1 MSKTKE
7 LKQRDGAEEVKNRP
21 SQFWKEPSHERLFL
35 STGGARFV
43 TKRRRREVAAAAG
56 DGNAAVR
63 GEVVSECGLWG
74 GNARL
79 PSTRHL
85 IHETKLTCLEPT
97 VTSTCGASSA
107 PAWKWRFNREL
118 SIRKRDFNTVLK
130 M

>member
-1 MSKTKE
+1 VLWGRRSQESTKSVFGKSRVTRAALPFNRRCPLCDE
-7 LKQRDGAEEVKNRP
+7 EEAE
-21 SQFWKEPSHERLFL
+21 
-35 STGGARFV
+35 G
-43 TKRRRREVAAAAG
+43 VAAAAG

>member
-1 MSKTKE
+1 
-7 LKQRDGAEEVKNRP
+7 
-21 SQFWKEPSHERLFL
+21 
-35 STGGARFV
+35 
-43 TKRRRREVAAAAG
+43 VAAAAG